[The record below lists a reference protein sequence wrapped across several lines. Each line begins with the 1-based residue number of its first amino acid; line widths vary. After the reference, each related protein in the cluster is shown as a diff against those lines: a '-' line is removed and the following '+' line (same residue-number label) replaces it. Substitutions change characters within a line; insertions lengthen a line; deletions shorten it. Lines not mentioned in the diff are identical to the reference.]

1 MIYQSFTDIKLLSLL
16 KANDEQA
23 LREIYD
29 RYWKVSLTIAVKKL
43 DNIQEAED
51 IVNDLFVSMWNR
63 RDAMPEI
70 LSLQNYFK
78 RAIRNQVL
86 KIWANKYRSEKYIL
100 KQQSNVFDSEH
111 QSSNSI
117 EYKELNG
124 QLKKAISDLPEK
136 CRLVFELSR
145 DDGLSQKQ
153 ISNKLGISQ
162 KTVEAHINKALKVL
176 RIKLRNYFMIFFF

>member
-1 MIYQSFTDIKLLSLL
+1 MIYQSSTDIKLLTLL
-16 KANDEQA
+16 KAGDEQA

-29 RYWKVSLTIAVKKL
+29 RYWKVSLTVAAQKL
-43 DNIQEAED
+43 DDIQEAED
-51 IVNDLFVSMWNR
+51 LVNDLFVSLWNR
-63 RDAMPEI
+63 KDALPDI

-86 KIWANKYRSEKYIL
+86 KIWAKKYRSEKYL
-100 KQQSNVFDSEH
+100 LTQQSIFDSGH
-111 QSSNSI
+111 QSSDSI

-145 DDGLSQKQ
+145 GEGLSQKQ

-162 KTVEAHINKALKVL
+162 KTVEAHINKALKLL
-176 RIKLRNYFMIFFF
+176 RINLRDYFANFFF

>member
-1 MIYQSFTDIKLLSLL
+1 MIYQSFTDIELLSLL
-16 KANDEQA
+16 KAGDEHA

-29 RYWKVSLTIAVKKL
+29 RYWKFSLTIAAKKL
-43 DNIQEAED
+43 DNIQDAED
-51 IVNDLFVSMWNR
+51 LVNDLFVSMWNR
-63 RDAMPEI
+63 RDAWPEI

-86 KIWANKYRSEKYIL
+86 KIWAKKYRIEKYLLI
-100 KQQSNVFDSEH
+100 QQSSIFEYEY

-145 DDGLSQKQ
+145 EEGLSQKQ

-162 KTVEAHINKALKVL
+162 KTVEAHINKALKML
-176 RIKLRNYFMIFFF
+176 RINLRNYFMNFFF